1 MAKGRK
7 TGGRLPGSANKLT
20 LEAKEAIEIAF
31 EGIGGVE
38 ELMAWA
44 RTHRTTFYGR
54 IWTKILPRDMKVTG
68 EVLHRLESLVTAG
81 LKAEDAE
88 RKTVQ

>member
-1 MAKGRK
+1 MAKGKK
-7 TGGRLPGSANKLT
+7 TGGRLPGSVNKLT

-31 EGIGGVE
+31 EGLGGVQA
-38 ELMAWA
+38 LTDWA

-81 LKAEDAE
+81 LKAQDAE
-88 RKTVQ
+88 QKNLQ